1 MSNSANQS
9 SAFDFGKLVP
19 GFDFLQNLTQAAS
32 KNASPSTGAAGWVAP
47 TLNVE
52 DIQKRIEELKAVQ
65 FWLEQNSRALSAT
78 IQALEVQK
86 MTLSTLSAMNVSMGD
101 LASAFQVKPTPK
113 TEAPEASPEP
123 EAPKTPEASEAP
135 EASKVAQEKGT
146 SEAPKAAVDPLAWW
160 GAVTQQFQQIASHVL
175 KEVPLKTAPT
185 DAAKTPASKTRP
197 SKPGTSKPSA
207 SKPKTTRPSTK
218 VTAAPPA
225 AASQNT
231 VKAKA
236 VKAKAVKAKALK
248 APAKNTVKTSPSL

>member
-123 EAPKTPEASEAP
+123 EAPKNPEAP

-175 KEVPLKTAPT
+175 KEVPLKTAPS

-197 SKPGTSKPSA
+197 SKP
-207 SKPKTTRPSTK
+207 KTTRPSTK
-218 VTAAPPA
+218 VTASPPS

>member
-123 EAPKTPEASEAP
+123 EAPKNPEVSEAP

-218 VTAAPPA
+218 VTAPPPA

-231 VKAKA
+231 

>member
-123 EAPKTPEASEAP
+123 EAPKNPEASEASEAP
-135 EASKVAQEKGT
+135 EASEVAQEKGT
-146 SEAPKAAVDPLAWW
+146 PEAPKAAVDPLAWW

-175 KEVPLKTAPT
+175 KEVPLKTAPS

-197 SKPGTSKPSA
+197 SKP
-207 SKPKTTRPSTK
+207 KTTRPSTK
-218 VTAAPPA
+218 VTASPPS

>member
-123 EAPKTPEASEAP
+123 EAPKNPEASEASEAP
-135 EASKVAQEKGT
+135 EASEVAQEKGT

-175 KEVPLKTAPT
+175 KEVPLKTAPS
-185 DAAKTPASKTRP
+185 DAAKTPASKTMP
-197 SKPGTSKPSA
+197 

-218 VTAAPPA
+218 VTASPPS

>member
-123 EAPKTPEASEAP
+123 EAPKSPEAP
-135 EASKVAQEKGT
+135 EASEVAQEKGT
-146 SEAPKAAVDPLAWW
+146 PEAPKAAVDPLAWW

-175 KEVPLKTAPT
+175 KEVPLKTAPS

-207 SKPKTTRPSTK
+207 SKPKTIRPSTK
-218 VTAAPPA
+218 VTASPPA
-225 AASQNT
+225 AASQKT
-231 VKAKA
+231 DKAKA
-236 VKAKAVKAKALK
+236 VKAKAIK

>member
-123 EAPKTPEASEAP
+123 EAPKSPEAPEAP

-146 SEAPKAAVDPLAWW
+146 PEAPKAAVDPLAWW

-197 SKPGTSKPSA
+197 SN
-207 SKPKTTRPSTK
+207 PKTSRPSTK
-218 VTAAPPA
+218 VTASPPS

-231 VKAKA
+231 VKAKAVKAKA

>member
-123 EAPKTPEASEAP
+123 EAPKNPEVS

-175 KEVPLKTAPT
+175 KEVPLKTAPS
-185 DAAKTPASKTRP
+185 DAAKTPASKTR
-197 SKPGTSKPSA
+197 SSN
-207 SKPKTTRPSTK
+207 PKTSRPSTK
-218 VTAAPPA
+218 VTASPPA

>member
-32 KNASPSTGAAGWVAP
+32 KNASPSTGATGWVAP

-123 EAPKTPEASEAP
+123 EAPKNP

-218 VTAAPPA
+218 VTASPPA

>member
-123 EAPKTPEASEAP
+123 EAPKNPEASEAP

-175 KEVPLKTAPT
+175 KEVPLKTAPS
-185 DAAKTPASKTRP
+185 DAAKTPASKTR
-197 SKPGTSKPSA
+197 SSN
-207 SKPKTTRPSTK
+207 PKTSRPSTK
-218 VTAAPPA
+218 VTASPPA

>member
-19 GFDFLQNLTQAAS
+19 GFDFLQNLTQAAG

-86 MTLSTLSAMNVSMGD
+86 MTLSTLNAMNVSMGD

-113 TEAPEASPEP
+113 TEAPEVSPEP
-123 EAPKTPEASEAP
+123 VAPETPETSKAPEAP
-135 EASKVAQEKGT
+135 EAP
-146 SEAPKAAVDPLAWW
+146 EAPKAAVDPLAWW

-175 KEVPLKTAPT
+175 KEVPLKTAPP
-185 DAAKTPASKTRP
+185 DAAKTTASKTR
-197 SKPGTSKPSA
+197 TSKPDTPKAGTLKS
-207 SKPKTTRPSTK
+207 KTTRPSTK
-218 VTAAPPA
+218 GTAAQPA
-225 AASQNT
+225 AASPN
-231 VKAKA
+231 A
-236 VKAKAVKAKALK
+236 VKAKVVK
-248 APAKNTVKTSPSL
+248 APAKKLGKTSPSL

>member
-123 EAPKTPEASEAP
+123 EAPKNPEAP

-175 KEVPLKTAPT
+175 KEVPLKTAPS

-218 VTAAPPA
+218 VTASPPS

-231 VKAKA
+231 D
-236 VKAKAVKAKALK
+236 KAKAVKAKALK

>member
-123 EAPKTPEASEAP
+123 EAPKSPEASEAP
-135 EASKVAQEKGT
+135 EASEVAQEKGT
-146 SEAPKAAVDPLAWW
+146 PEAPKAAVDPLAWW

-218 VTAAPPA
+218 VTASPPA
-225 AASQNT
+225 AASQKT
-231 VKAKA
+231 D
-236 VKAKAVKAKALK
+236 KAKAVKAKALK

>member
-123 EAPKTPEASEAP
+123 EAPKNPEVSEAP
-135 EASKVAQEKGT
+135 EASEASEVAQEKGT

-197 SKPGTSKPSA
+197 SN
-207 SKPKTTRPSTK
+207 PKTSRPSTK
-218 VTAAPPA
+218 VTASPPA

>member
-123 EAPKTPEASEAP
+123 EAPKNPEASEAP

-146 SEAPKAAVDPLAWW
+146 PEAPKAAVDPLAWW

-175 KEVPLKTAPT
+175 KEVPLKTAPS
-185 DAAKTPASKTRP
+185 DAAKTPASKTR
-197 SKPGTSKPSA
+197 SSN
-207 SKPKTTRPSTK
+207 PKTTRPSTK
-218 VTAAPPA
+218 VTAAPPS

-231 VKAKA
+231 DKAKA

>member
-123 EAPKTPEASEAP
+123 EAPKSPEASEAP
-135 EASKVAQEKGT
+135 EASEVAQEKGT
-146 SEAPKAAVDPLAWW
+146 PEAPKAAVDPLAWW

-175 KEVPLKTAPT
+175 KEVPLKTAPS

-218 VTAAPPA
+218 VTASPPA
-225 AASQNT
+225 AASQKT
-231 VKAKA
+231 DKAKA
-236 VKAKAVKAKALK
+236 VKAKAIK

>member
-123 EAPKTPEASEAP
+123 EAPKSSEAP
-135 EASKVAQEKGT
+135 EAPEASEVAQEKGT
-146 SEAPKAAVDPLAWW
+146 PEAPKAAVDPLAWW

-175 KEVPLKTAPT
+175 KEVPLKTAPS
-185 DAAKTPASKTRP
+185 DAAKTPASKTR
-197 SKPGTSKPSA
+197 SSN
-207 SKPKTTRPSTK
+207 PKTTRPSTK
-218 VTAAPPA
+218 VTAAPPS

-231 VKAKA
+231 DKAKA

>member
-123 EAPKTPEASEAP
+123 EAPKNPEVSEAP

-175 KEVPLKTAPT
+175 KEVPLKTAPS
-185 DAAKTPASKTRP
+185 DAAKTPASKTR
-197 SKPGTSKPSA
+197 SSN
-207 SKPKTTRPSTK
+207 PKTSRPSTK
-218 VTAAPPA
+218 VTASPPA

>member
-52 DIQKRIEELKAVQ
+52 DIQKRIEDLKAVQ

-123 EAPKTPEASEAP
+123 EAPKSPEASE
-135 EASKVAQEKGT
+135 VAQEKGT
-146 SEAPKAAVDPLAWW
+146 PEAPKAAVDPLAWW

-175 KEVPLKTAPT
+175 KEVPLKTAPS

-218 VTAAPPA
+218 VTASPPA
-225 AASQNT
+225 AASQKT
-231 VKAKA
+231 DKAKA

>member
-1 MSNSANQS
+1 MSNSANQF

-19 GFDFLQNLTQAAS
+19 GFDFLQNLTQAAG

-101 LASAFQVKPTPK
+101 LASALQLKPTPK
-113 TEAPEASPEP
+113 TQAPEASPEP
-123 EAPKTPEASEAP
+123 EDPKTPKTPKTPEASE
-135 EASKVAQEKGT
+135 EG
-146 SEAPKAAVDPLAWW
+146 KAGVDPLAWW

-175 KEVPLKTAPT
+175 KEVPLKTAPS
-185 DAAKTPASKTRP
+185 DAAKSPASKTRP
-197 SKPGTSKPSA
+197 SKPVT

-218 VTAAPPA
+218 ETATRPA
-225 AASQNT
+225 AASQN
-231 VKAKA
+231 A
-236 VKAKAVKAKALK
+236 VKAKAVKA
-248 APAKNTVKTSPSL
+248 PAKKTVKTSPSL

>member
-123 EAPKTPEASEAP
+123 EAPKNPEVSEAP

-146 SEAPKAAVDPLAWW
+146 PEAPKAAVDPLAWW

-175 KEVPLKTAPT
+175 KEVPLKTAPS

-207 SKPKTTRPSTK
+207 SKPKTIRPSTK
-218 VTAAPPA
+218 VTASPPA
-225 AASQNT
+225 AASQKT
-231 VKAKA
+231 DKAKA
-236 VKAKAVKAKALK
+236 VKAKAIK

>member
-123 EAPKTPEASEAP
+123 EAPKNPEASEAP
-135 EASKVAQEKGT
+135 EASEVAQEKGT
-146 SEAPKAAVDPLAWW
+146 SEAPKAAVDTLAWW

-175 KEVPLKTAPT
+175 KEVPLKTAPS
-185 DAAKTPASKTRP
+185 DAAKTPASKTR
-197 SKPGTSKPSA
+197 SSN
-207 SKPKTTRPSTK
+207 PKTTRPSTK
-218 VTAAPPA
+218 VTAAPPS

-231 VKAKA
+231 DKAKA

>member
-123 EAPKTPEASEAP
+123 EAPKSPEAPEAP
-135 EASKVAQEKGT
+135 EASEVAQEKGT
-146 SEAPKAAVDPLAWW
+146 PEAPKAAVDPLAWW

-185 DAAKTPASKTRP
+185 DAAKTPASKTR
-197 SKPGTSKPSA
+197 S

-218 VTAAPPA
+218 VTASPPA

>member
-123 EAPKTPEASEAP
+123 EAPKSPEVSEAPEAP

-185 DAAKTPASKTRP
+185 DAAKTPASKTR
-197 SKPGTSKPSA
+197 SSN
-207 SKPKTTRPSTK
+207 PKTSRPSTK
-218 VTAAPPA
+218 VTASPPS